1 LPLVSANPH
10 YNDRSPQWIYPNLI
24 DSDTSLSLIGASL
37 GLEEA
42 IVGDRAVTV
51 SIFEPIRLA
60 QRTLGLPRF
69 LGPLPPLLSRRIMRS
84 AASEV
89 PSTHRSSQKEKRL
102 NAFSSILL
110 FSFQRLLNRF
120 PKMR

>member
-24 DSDTSLSLIGASL
+24 DSDTSLSLIGAST
-37 GLEEA
+37 GLEA
-42 IVGDRAVTV
+42 AVVGDRAVTV
-51 SIFEPIRLA
+51 SILEPIRLA

-69 LGPLPPLLSRRIMRS
+69 VGPLPPLLSRRIMRS

-89 PSTHRSSQKEKRL
+89 PSTLRSPQKEKR
-102 NAFSSILL
+102 
-110 FSFQRLLNRF
+110 
-120 PKMR
+120 